1 MIIFKSLTIGILI
14 FAWVLGYKY
23 LAWDDHRV
31 LGRNLLYST
40 IRASHIGICIL
51 VIGLLQKMPVIDVIA
66 SVLWGVAFGFM
77 FVLVFAL
84 CWISREMDDEEA
96 DNNNL

>member
-40 IRASHIGICIL
+40 IRTIIL
-51 VIGLLQKMPVIDVIA
+51 VC
-66 SVLWGVAFGFM
+66 SVLTYMWITENGFMASLGTILIGCSIGFM
-77 FVLVFAL
+77 FVFVYAL
-84 CWISREMDDEEA
+84 CSISSEKD
-96 DNNNL
+96 L